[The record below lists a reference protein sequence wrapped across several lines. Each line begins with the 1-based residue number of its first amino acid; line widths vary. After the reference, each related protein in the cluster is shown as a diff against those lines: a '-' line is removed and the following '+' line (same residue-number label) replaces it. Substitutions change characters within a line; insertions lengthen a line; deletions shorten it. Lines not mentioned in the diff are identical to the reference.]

1 MTLYSVSQITKYVK
15 DIFDSAEVLT
25 DLWVKGEVSNLSHS
39 AAGHFYFTLKDAT
52 NQIKCVMFKPAYGN
66 EHLMNGVS
74 VSVHGRVSIY
84 EVRGDMQ
91 IYGNLVQ
98 PSGVGERYL
107 ALELLKSSLE
117 QEGLFLDSRKRP
129 LPRFPKKIGVAT
141 SPNGS
146 VWHDIQNVISR
157 RFPLVELVLAPTSVQ
172 GESAPDGIVQGL
184 RLLNQRA
191 DIDLIIIARGG
202 GSAEELWAF
211 NEEIVC
217 RAIYGSKAPVISA
230 IGHETDV
237 TLSDFVSDY
246 RAPTPAAAAEV
257 AVPDMHEISE
267 KLYYDFIDIGNIMM
281 RYLDSKK
288 SGIHEY
294 DRSLKRHVPNFDSL
308 RQKLDELTQQSGKT
322 LLHRNDLMKEVLNAM
337 KSRLQAL
344 NPANVLSR
352 GYSILQKSSDATI
365 VMSKKQVQANEDLVV
380 TLKDGKL
387 EVKSK

>member
-15 DIFDSAEVLT
+15 DIFDSDEVLT

-84 EVRGDMQ
+84 EGRGDMQ

-237 TLSDFVSDY
+237 TLSDLVSDY
-246 RAPTPAAAAEV
+246 RAPTPSAAAEV

-365 VMSKKQVQANEDLVV
+365 VMSKKQVQANEDLLV

>member
-1 MTLYSVSQITKYVK
+1 
-15 DIFDSAEVLT
+15 
-25 DLWVKGEVSNLSHS
+25 
-39 AAGHFYFTLKDAT
+39 

-237 TLSDFVSDY
+237 TLSDLVSDY
-246 RAPTPAAAAEV
+246 RAPTPSAAAEV

>member
-15 DIFDSAEVLT
+15 DIFDSDEVLT

-146 VWHDIQNVISR
+146 GWHDIQYVISR

-237 TLSDFVSDY
+237 TLSDLVSDY
-246 RAPTPAAAAEV
+246 RAPTPSAAAEV

>member
-15 DIFDSAEVLT
+15 DIFDSDEVLT
-25 DLWVKGEVSNLSHS
+25 DLWVKGEVSHLSHS
-39 AAGHFYFTLKDAT
+39 AAGHFSFTLKDAT

-230 IGHETDV
+230 IGHETDG
-237 TLSDFVSDY
+237 TLSDLVSDY
-246 RAPTPAAAAEV
+246 RAPTPSAAAEV

>member
-15 DIFDSAEVLT
+15 DIFDSDEVLT

-117 QEGLFLDSRKRP
+117 QEGLFLDSRQRP

-237 TLSDFVSDY
+237 TLSDLVSDY
-246 RAPTPAAAAEV
+246 RAPTPSAAAEV

>member
-15 DIFDSAEVLT
+15 DIFDSDEVLT

-237 TLSDFVSDY
+237 TLSDLVSDY
-246 RAPTPAAAAEV
+246 RAPTPSAAAEV

-344 NPANVLSR
+344 HPANVLSR

>member
-15 DIFDSAEVLT
+15 DIFDSDEVLT

-52 NQIKCVMFKPAYGN
+52 NQIKCVMFRPAYGN

-237 TLSDFVSDY
+237 TLSDLVSDY
-246 RAPTPAAAAEV
+246 RAPTPSAAAEV

>member
-15 DIFDSAEVLT
+15 DIFDSDEVLT

-237 TLSDFVSDY
+237 TLSDLVSDY
-246 RAPTPAAAAEV
+246 RAPTPSAAAEV

>member
-15 DIFDSAEVLT
+15 DIFDSDEVLT

-202 GSAEELWAF
+202 GSAEELWA
-211 NEEIVC
+211 
-217 RAIYGSKAPVISA
+217 
-230 IGHETDV
+230 
-237 TLSDFVSDY
+237 
-246 RAPTPAAAAEV
+246 
-257 AVPDMHEISE
+257 VPDMHEISE